1 MVRPLERIDIVI
13 SIFNQEKIVERI
25 LAGVCRNT
33 VTPFNLIL
41 VFDGCV
47 DQTKQKALAWLEKY
61 RPAHML
67 ELTTQD
73 APDVYETKA
82 TNIGLKLGKEDYIIT
97 IQDDM
102 EIKELGWEVRL
113 TYPIRKFDD
122 VFSTGAYIAHDPDF
136 DQFKPPI
143 EKYRHARGRK
153 YFNAKRGVFYIRAIA
168 MRSPVAFRAD
178 YLRKLDYLN
187 EAYAPSTLDEAD
199 VQMRAWDQFG
209 LRSGLYWIDYLS
221 KPSWSKSKSKDSTM
235 NESGNRVRNIDRL
248 RADHAAYFARKQ
260 SHAEDRVVP
269 ESEIDYPRGFN
280 RSALRYRLVVSNVV
294 FFVRWSDEK
303 MRRFL
308 RRQIQR
314 VRSLFRYARFLKRS
328 YR

>member
-1 MVRPLERIDIVI
+1 MVKPLERIDIVI
-13 SIFNQEKIVERI
+13 SIFNQEKIIERI

-33 VTPFNLIL
+33 LTPFNLIL

-47 DQTKQKALAWLEKY
+47 DKTKPKALAWLQKY

-67 ELTTQD
+67 ELITRD
-73 APDVYETKA
+73 APNVYETKA
-82 TNIGLKLGKEDYIIT
+82 TNIGLKLGKEAYIIT

-102 EIKELGWEVRL
+102 EIQEPGWEVRM

-136 DQFKPPI
+136 DHFMPPV
-143 EKYRHARGRK
+143 EKYRRARGRK
-153 YFNAKRGVFYIRAIA
+153 YFNASRDVFYIRTIA

-178 YLRKLDYLN
+178 YLRKLNYLN

-235 NESGNRVRNIDRL
+235 NESSNRIRNISRI
-248 RADHAAYFARKQ
+248 RADHADYFRRKE
-260 SHAEDRVVP
+260 SHAEDRAVP
-269 ESEIDYPRGFN
+269 QREIDYPEGFD
-280 RSALRYRLVVSNVV
+280 RSALRRSIMISNIV
-294 FFVRWSDEK
+294 FFLRWADEK
-303 MRRFL
+303 IRRIL
-308 RRQIQR
+308 RRQAQR
-314 VRSLFRYARFLKRS
+314 GRSALSFMRLIRR
-328 YR
+328 

>member
-13 SIFNQEKIVERI
+13 SIFNQEKIIERI

-33 VTPFNLIL
+33 LTPFNLIL

-47 DQTKQKALAWLEKY
+47 DQTKPKALAWLEKN

-67 ELTTQD
+67 ELITRD
-73 APDVYETKA
+73 APNVYETKA
-82 TNIGLKLGKEDYIIT
+82 TNIGLRLGREDYIIT

-102 EIKELGWEVRL
+102 EIREPGWEVRL

-122 VFSTGAYIAHDPDF
+122 VFSTGACHAHDLDF
-136 DQFKPPI
+136 DHFTPPI
-143 EKYRHARGRK
+143 EKYRRERGRR
-153 YFNAKRGVFYIRAIA
+153 YLNARRDIFYIRDIA

-178 YLRKLDYLN
+178 YLRKLNYLN

-199 VQMRAWDQFG
+199 SQLRAWEQFG

-235 NESGNRVRNIDRL
+235 NESDNHVRNVARI
-248 RADHAAYFARKQ
+248 RADHAGYFERKE
-260 SHAEDRVVP
+260 SHSEDRVVP
-269 ESEIDYPRGFN
+269 ESEIDYPEGFD
-280 RSALRYRLVVSNVV
+280 RSALRRHLIVSNTV
-294 FFVRWSDEK
+294 FFLRWSTEK
-303 MRRFL
+303 TRRIMRR
-308 RRQIQR
+308 QTQR
-314 VRSLFRYARFLKRS
+314 GRSLLRLLRVLK
-328 YR
+328 

>member
-13 SIFNQEKIVERI
+13 SVFNQEKIIERI

-33 VTPFNLIL
+33 LTPFNLIL

-47 DQTKQKALAWLEKY
+47 DQTKSKALAWLEKN

-67 ELTTQD
+67 QLVTQD

-97 IQDDM
+97 MQDDM
-102 EIKELGWEVRL
+102 EIQESGWEVRL

-122 VFSTGAYIAHDPDF
+122 VFSTGAYVAHDPDF
-136 DQFKPPI
+136 EYFRPPV
-143 EKYRHARGRK
+143 EKYRRARGRK
-153 YFNAKRGVFYIRAIA
+153 YFNARRGVFYIRTIA

-178 YLRKLDYLN
+178 SLRKLNYLN

-199 VQMRAWDQFG
+199 IQMRAWEQFG

-235 NESGNRVRNIDRL
+235 NESANRLRNIDRI
-248 RADHAAYFARKQ
+248 REDHANYFERKE
-260 SHAEDRVVP
+260 SHSEDRVVP
-269 ESEIDYPRGFN
+269 ESEIDYPAGFDRG
-280 RSALRYRLVVSNVV
+280 ALRRHLIVSNTG
-294 FFVRWSDEK
+294 FFLRWSEEK
-303 MRRFL
+303 TRRFV

-314 VRSLFRYARFLKRS
+314 VKSLLRILLRR
-328 YR
+328 

>member
-13 SIFNQEKIVERI
+13 SIYNQEKIIERI

-33 VTPFNLIL
+33 LTPFNLIL

-47 DQTKQKALAWLEKY
+47 DQTKPKALAWLEKN
-61 RPAHML
+61 RPEHML
-67 ELTTQD
+67 ELITRD
-73 APDVYETKA
+73 APNVYETKA

-102 EIKELGWEVRL
+102 EIQEPGWEVRM
-113 TYPIRKFDD
+113 TYPIRKYDD
-122 VFSTGAYIAHDPDF
+122 VFSTGAYVAHDPDYDRF
-136 DQFKPPI
+136 FPPI
-143 EKYRHARGRK
+143 EHYSRARGRK
-153 YFNAKRGVFYIRAIA
+153 YFNADRNVFYIRDIA

-178 YLRKLDYLN
+178 YLRKLNYLN

-199 VQMRAWDQFG
+199 SQMRAWDQFG

-235 NESGNRVRNIDRL
+235 NESGNRVRNITRL
-248 RADHAAYFARKQ
+248 REDHPGHFAKKE
-260 SHAEDRVVP
+260 SHWEDRPVL
-269 ESEIDYPRGFN
+269 ESEIDYPAGFD
-280 RSALRYRLVVSNVV
+280 RSALRRHLFISNTV
-294 FFVRWSDEK
+294 FFLRWADEK
-303 MRRFL
+303 VRRFL

-314 VRSLFRYARFLKRS
+314 GRRLFRMLVGR
-328 YR
+328 